1 MAATKAGPATD
12 EPVKRTAT
20 KTPAKKAAAKPG
32 NGAAPAKRAAK
43 ATAAGRGAKTRSQ
56 DSADGPGA
64 RGRGTKAGAPGAA
77 DDDVVTD
84 DLDSTDD
91 LEAEPGDDIADE
103 DTDLD
108 LDDLDGEDS
117 DDDEDGDEDEDAED
131 AEDEEGS
138 AETPAGQPA
147 AATPAAPAADDGIAE
162 PSEKDKASGD
172 FVWDEEESEALRQ
185 ARKDAELTASA
196 DSVRAYL
203 KQIGKVALLNAEEE
217 VELAK
222 RIEAGL
228 FAEEKLN
235 SGDKLDMKLK
245 RELWWIAQDGKKA
258 KNHLLEANL
267 RLVVSLAKRYTGRG
281 MLFLDLIQEGNLGLI
296 RAAEKFDAERGYKFS
311 TYATWW
317 IRQGI
322 TRAIA
327 DKSRTIRVP
336 VHMVETINNLRK
348 VTRKLSQ
355 EMGRRP
361 NLEDLAK
368 GMNVSVVK
376 IKEILAANR
385 SPLSLDT
392 PYGEDD
398 DNSLSEIVEDENSSR
413 PEDSTEASLMSN
425 DIRGVLS
432 MLTPRER
439 EVLILRF
446 GL

>member
-1 MAATKAGPATD
+1 MNRKYAPPID
-12 EPVKRTAT
+12 EYT
-20 KTPAKKAAAKPG
+20 
-32 NGAAPAKRAAK
+32 
-43 ATAAGRGAKTRSQ
+43 
-56 DSADGPGA
+56 
-64 RGRGTKAGAPGAA
+64 
-77 DDDVVTD
+77 
-84 DLDSTDD
+84 
-91 LEAEPGDDIADE
+91 
-103 DTDLD
+103 
-108 LDDLDGEDS
+108 LDDLVPGYATAFNTDDEVDLGAVSDDS
-117 DDDEDGDEDEDAED
+117 DDD
-131 AEDEEGS
+131 
-138 AETPAGQPA
+138 
-147 AATPAAPAADDGIAE
+147 
-162 PSEKDKASGD
+162 ASGYAPIGRRAGT
-172 FVWDEEESEALRQ
+172 SEDPVQFYLRSIG
-185 ARKDAELTASA
+185 RIKLLTA
-196 DSVRAYL
+196 
-203 KQIGKVALLNAEEE
+203 AEEI
-217 VELAK
+217 ELARRIAVGDMLAKK
-222 RIEAGL
+222 RL
-228 FAEEKLN
+228 V
-235 SGDKLDMKLK
+235 
-245 RELWWIAQDGKKA
+245 Q
-258 KNHLLEANL
+258 ANL
-267 RLVVSLAKRYTGRG
+267 RLVVSVAKKYQGRG
-281 MLFLDLIQEGNLGLI
+281 LPFLDLIQEGNLGLI

-368 GMNVSVVK
+368 GMGVSVVK

-392 PYGEDD
+392 PYGDDD

-446 GL
+446 GLNDGKQRTLEQVGKLVGITRERTRQIELKALRALRQSNVTLKLKEYL

>member
-1 MAATKAGPATD
+1 MTRKYATPID
-12 EPVKRTAT
+12 EYT
-20 KTPAKKAAAKPG
+20 
-32 NGAAPAKRAAK
+32 
-43 ATAAGRGAKTRSQ
+43 
-56 DSADGPGA
+56 
-64 RGRGTKAGAPGAA
+64 
-77 DDDVVTD
+77 
-84 DLDSTDD
+84 
-91 LEAEPGDDIADE
+91 
-103 DTDLD
+103 
-108 LDDLDGEDS
+108 LDDLVPGYATAFNVDDEVDLAAVGDDS
-117 DDDEDGDEDEDAED
+117 DDDASTYAPVGRRTAGTSED
-131 AEDEEGS
+131 
-138 AETPAGQPA
+138 PVQ
-147 AATPAAPAADDGIAE
+147 
-162 PSEKDKASGD
+162 
-172 FVWDEEESEALRQ
+172 FYLRSIG
-185 ARKDAELTASA
+185 RIKLLTA
-196 DSVRAYL
+196 
-203 KQIGKVALLNAEEE
+203 AEEI
-217 VELAK
+217 ELARRIAAGDMLAKK
-222 RIEAGL
+222 RL
-228 FAEEKLN
+228 V
-235 SGDKLDMKLK
+235 
-245 RELWWIAQDGKKA
+245 Q
-258 KNHLLEANL
+258 ANL
-267 RLVVSLAKRYTGRG
+267 RLVVSVAKKYQGRG
-281 MLFLDLIQEGNLGLI
+281 LPFLDLIQEGNLGLI

-368 GMNVSVVK
+368 GMGVSVVK

-413 PEDSTEASLMSN
+413 PEDSTEASLMSS
-425 DIRGVLS
+425 DIRGILS

-446 GL
+446 GLNDGKQRTLEQVGKLVGITRERTRQIELKALRFLRQSNVTLKLKEYL